1 MKPLS
6 KGIANFIAVGVLN
19 TLVGYAI
26 YIFLILLGISYL
38 LALLI
43 ATIAGV
49 TFNYFSIGR
58 LVFKSKGGLVI
69 FSKFVAAYGCV
80 YFTNAALLDVFV
92 RHFQTGPYIGQAL
105 CIPLSVLL
113 SWILMNFWVYK
124 NNCHDEKN

>member
-1 MKPLS
+1 MKRLP
-6 KGIANFIAVGVLN
+6 KGMVKFIAVGLLN

-26 YIFLILLGISYL
+26 YIFLILLGIPYL

-69 FSKFVAAYGCV
+69 FNKFVAAYGCV
-80 YFTNAALLDVFV
+80 YLTNATLLDVFIKY
-92 RHFQTGPYIGQAL
+92 FQTDPYIGQAL

-124 NNCHDEKN
+124 NN